1 MSTILIADDNAQNLY
16 LTRFLLEERGHT
28 ILEAQNGQ
36 DAIDRCQ
43 QHAGI
48 ELVLMDIQMPVMG
61 GLEATRHLKKM
72 RPELLIVALSGKVMP
87 EDRENI
93 LNAGCDG
100 YIEKPIEPM
109 RFPEQVESY
118 CRPATDDR

>member
-28 ILEAQNGQ
+28 IINAQNGQ
-36 DAIDRCQ
+36 EAIELCE
-43 QHAGI
+43 QHPNI
-48 ELVLMDIQMPVMG
+48 DLVLMDIQMPIMD
-61 GLEATRHLKKM
+61 GLEATQHLKKAY
-72 RPELLIVALSGKVMP
+72 PTLLIVALSGKIMA

-100 YIEKPIEPM
+100 VIEKPIEPTL
-109 RFPEQVESY
+109 FPEQVESY
-118 CRPATDDR
+118 CRQ